1 MILSNRDARH
11 RFMALHGLSEPVH
24 HTLLDAALQAAI
36 ERIGFV
42 QVDSINTVAR
52 AHHMILHARH
62 RSYRP
67 AQLTRLLED
76 ERSLF
81 EDWTHDAAIIP
92 TRYYPYWQSRF
103 RSAAIRLRKTWR
115 KWRQPGFEAALDA
128 VRERISVS
136 GPLMARDLVGD
147 GPSQGAGWWNWHPGK
162 TALEYLWRT
171 GELAVTRRDGFQKVY
186 DLASRV
192 IPHEYRDRVLDD
204 KAVRDWACRS
214 ALARLGF
221 ASPREIAG
229 FWDSL
234 GAAEAAAW
242 CEANLGNGVQRVR
255 VEGADGT
262 VSREVFALESGLAR
276 VEPPPPI
283 LRVLSPFDPM
293 IRDRVRAAR
302 LFGFDYRI
310 EVFVPAVQRQSGYYV
325 FPLLDGDRFVGRI
338 DMKHSRH
345 DANALRVAGLWPEAG
360 VRFGKMR
367 LRALDAALDRTR
379 RLCGA
384 DAVIF
389 ANGYLRADASG

>member
-1 MILSNRDARH
+1 
-11 RFMALHGLSEPVH
+11 MALHGLSEPVH
-24 HTLLDAALQAAI
+24 RTLSDAALLAAI

-52 AHHMILHARH
+52 AHHMILHTRN
-62 RSYRP
+62 RTYRP

-76 ERSLF
+76 DRSLF
-81 EDWTHDAAIIP
+81 ENWTHDAAVIP
-92 TRYYPYWQSRF
+92 TRFYPYWQSRF
-103 RSAAIRLRKTWR
+103 RSAAIRLRKAWR
-115 KWRQPGFEAALDA
+115 KRRQPGFEAALDA
-128 VRERISVS
+128 VRERVSVS

-147 GPSQGAGWWNWHPGK
+147 GPKQGAGWWNWHLGK

-192 IPHEYRDRVLDD
+192 IPHQYRDRVCDD
-204 KAVRDWACRS
+204 KAVLDWACRS

-229 FWDSL
+229 FWDAVS
-234 GAAEAAAW
+234 AAESAAW
-242 CEANLGNGVQRVR
+242 CKANLGKSVRLVR

-262 VSREVFALESGLAR
+262 VLSDLFALEGSLAPL
-276 VEPPPPI
+276 EPPPPV

-310 EVFVPAVQRQSGYYV
+310 EVFVPAFKRQYGYYV
-325 FPLLDGDRFVGRI
+325 FPLLEGDRFVGRI
-338 DMKHSRH
+338 DMKHTRQG
-345 DANALRVAGLWPEAG
+345 ANIVRVAGLWPEAG
-360 VRFGKMR
+360 VRFGKARM
-367 LRALDAALDRTR
+367 RALEAALERTR
-379 RLCGA
+379 RFCGA
-384 DAVIF
+384 DGVIF
-389 ANGYLRADASG
+389 ANGYLRAGASK